1 MEEDGVRRTFFSI
14 IFLQHIM
21 LAQLLAQGL
30 ELEGPESVK
39 LLFKSPLLPGGTP
52 LLEVWLSSSPGSQD
66 RLDFEVAWGGT
77 SSSRMF

>member
-39 LLFKSPLLPGGTP
+39 LLFKTPLPTPGGDPPT
-52 LLEVWLSSSPGSQD
+52 GG
-66 RLDFEVAWGGT
+66 VAVI
-77 SSSRMF
+77 